1 MALITYKLQ
10 MTINASSGITA
21 DAVTNTWHLAC
32 TDAMTNTTW
41 TAVLA
46 AFNTFYS
53 ASSFGFSSDMN
64 SSGHSAKLF
73 NLADPEPRVPV
84 HSGNFGLS
92 LTGGTPG
99 PSELAI
105 CLSGKQ
111 NPVSGGNIRKQRGRV
126 YLGPWGTSTFVAS
139 RVPSA
144 LRTQIAN
151 AALTMVHACNA
162 ISGQSTAVGVTSN
175 TGGTFYPYDVMWV
188 DDAWDIQRR
197 RGVRPSART
206 TVTI

>member
-1 MALITYKLQ
+1 MANVAYKLQ
-10 MTINASSGITA
+10 LTINAASGITA
-21 DAVTNTWHLAC
+21 DAVTNTWHLL
-32 TDAMTNTTW
+32 TLDDMTNATW
-41 TAVLA
+41 TSTLA

-53 ASSFGFSSDMN
+53 ASSFGFSPDMN
-64 SSGHSAKLF
+64 ASGHSAKLF
-73 NLADPEPRVPV
+73 KMSDPEPRVPA
-84 HSGNFGLS
+84 HTGTFSIS
-92 LTGGTPG
+92 LTGGTAG

-105 CLSGKQ
+105 CLSGKE

-144 LRTQIAN
+144 LRSQIAN
-151 AALTMVHACNA
+151 AAQTMVHTLNA
-162 ISGQSTAVGVTSN
+162 IAGQNVVVGVTSGDGSQFHAYN
-175 TGGTFYPYDVMWV
+175 ILWV
-188 DDAWDIQRR
+188 DDAFDIQRR